1 MKTLRWAALA
11 ALTLA
16 SSAAMAGDL
25 GPPSVSVYGAIGIGP
40 GNIAIQQNSTANF
53 AGVLQVGPGA
63 TTSIQQ
69 TGQHN
74 AAVVGQVGD
83 GSSATVL
90 QNGGRNRALVLWHSD
105 YDCLAGWSR
114 AAFGL
119 G

>member
-1 MKTLRWAALA
+1 MRTLRWAALA

-16 SSAAMAGDL
+16 SPAAMAGDF
-25 GPPSVSVYGAIGIGP
+25 GAPSVSVYGAIGIGP

-53 AGVLQVGPGA
+53 AGVLQVGPGV

-83 GSSATVL
+83 GSSANVL
-90 QNGGRNRALVLWHSD
+90 QNGGRNRALVRQLVACEKG
-105 YDCLAGWSR
+105 CLGA
-114 AAFGL
+114 
-119 G
+119 